1 MSEENKRIYLA
12 SPHMGGLE
20 EVFVKEAFDTNWIA
34 PLGANV
40 DGFEKELSE
49 YVGSKT
55 GAALS
60 SGTAA
65 IHMALKAVGVEKG
78 DKVFCSSL
86 TFAASCNPIIYEGG
100 IPVFIDSEPESHN
113 MSPVALE
120 KAFKDYEEKGE
131 MPKAVIVVNL
141 YGQSADMDKIIE
153 ICKKYNV
160 PIIED
165 AAESLGA
172 TYKGKHSGTFGEYGI
187 YSFNGNKIIT
197 TSGGGM
203 LVSNNEEGIARVR
216 FWSTQ
221 ARDKARHYEHTEL
234 GYNYRMSNI
243 VAGIGRGQLRVLE
256 DRIVKKKEIFETY
269 KEAFK
274 DIEDIEMMPV
284 CEYGEPNYWLTTITL
299 NENSKVKPL
308 DIILALEKENIE
320 SRPIW
325 KPMHIQPYYK
335 EYDFYSH
342 NDDEISVSEDI
353 FNRGVCLPSDTKM
366 SDHDMNRVIRIIKNL
381 FQKEMNEIDRK
392 KEVLV

>member
-1 MSEENKRIYLA
+1 MSEGNKRIYLA

-65 IHMALKAVGVEKG
+65 IHMALKAVGVKKG

-120 KAFKDYEEKGE
+120 KAFKAYEEKGE

-141 YGQSADMDKIIE
+141 YGQSADMDKIME

-203 LVSNNEEGIARVR
+203 LVSNNEEGIAKVR

-256 DRIVKKKEIFETY
+256 DRIAKKKEIFETY

-274 DIEDIEMMPV
+274 EIEDIEMMPV

-342 NDDEISVSEDI
+342 NDEDEVSVSEDI

-366 SDHDMNRVIRIIKNL
+366 TKEEQERVIKIIREL
-381 FQKEMNEIDRK
+381 F
-392 KEVLV
+392 